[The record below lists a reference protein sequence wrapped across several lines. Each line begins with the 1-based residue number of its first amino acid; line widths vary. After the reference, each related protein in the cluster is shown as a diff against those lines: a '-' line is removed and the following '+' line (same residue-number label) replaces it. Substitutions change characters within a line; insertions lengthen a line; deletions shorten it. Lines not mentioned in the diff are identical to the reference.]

1 MIKSIIFSIYIFI
14 SSIIVVSAQ
23 QLNLDDTYESSI
35 QNAYGL
41 TDVPLPPGKWKVY
54 DLEEVGTVDSGDFF
68 VYASLMP
75 ANVSEAERR
84 YNDDVSVNLFG
95 PNSEETEYRKSFF
108 VCEGGWFNNYDIMK
122 IDKRPDGTF
131 EESCAVNLADPTV
144 NTADVGN
151 DIMQYHITE
160 CSDSCIEFFY
170 TLNADNY
177 RNDKESFVEIGNS
190 IFQNVR
196 NITAGKPGSLSFIS
210 DYKN

>member
-1 MIKSIIFSIYIFI
+1 MIRTIIFSIYIFI
-14 SSIIVVSAQ
+14 SLIIVVSAQ
-23 QLNLDDTYESSI
+23 QLYLDDTYESPI

-41 TDVPLPPGKWKVY
+41 GDILLPPGKWKVF

-84 YNDDVSVNLFG
+84 YNDVVNVNLFG
-95 PNSEETEYRKSFF
+95 SNSEETKYRKSFF
-108 VCEGGWFNNYDIMK
+108 ICEGSWFNNSDIMK
-122 IDKRPDGTF
+122 IDRRPDGTF
-131 EESCAVNLADPTV
+131 EETCAVNLADPTV
-144 NTADVGN
+144 NIDDIGGDVL
-151 DIMQYHITE
+151 QYQITE
-160 CSDSCIEFFY
+160 CSESCIELFY

-177 RNDKESFVEIGNS
+177 KNDKENFVEIGNS

-196 NITAGKPGSLSFIS
+196 NVAAGKPGSLSFIS

>member
-1 MIKSIIFSIYIFI
+1 MIKAIIFSIYIFI

-23 QLNLDDTYESSI
+23 QINFDNTYETSI

-108 VCEGGWFNNYDIMK
+108 VCEGGWFNNSDIMK

-160 CSDSCIEFFY
+160 CSESCIEFFY

-177 RNDKESFVEIGNS
+177 KNDKESFVEIGNN

-196 NITAGKPGSLSFIS
+196 NITAGNPGSLSFIS